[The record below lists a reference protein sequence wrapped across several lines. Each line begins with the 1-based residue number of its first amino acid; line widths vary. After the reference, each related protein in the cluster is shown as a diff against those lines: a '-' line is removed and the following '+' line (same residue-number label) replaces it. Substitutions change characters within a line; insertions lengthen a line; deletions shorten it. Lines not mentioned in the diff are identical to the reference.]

1 MITQQSK
8 TFGNPNIADI
18 KSLTIEHRKTSH
30 TSSKTIIQAEKTF
43 QKGSGKSPNSPLN
56 FSYLYV
62 SNKKKCEN
70 N

>member
-18 KSLTIEHRKTSH
+18 KSLTMEHPKTSH
-30 TSSKTIIQAEKTF
+30 TSSKTIRQAEKIF
-43 QKGSGKSPNSPLN
+43 QIGSGKSPNSPLN

-62 SNKKKCEN
+62 SNQKKCEN